1 LDGVVEPPSNICAL
15 LEQCLRSIYNNNNN
29 NNKYIELLEAME
41 HALHATI
48 DLKAISP

>member
-15 LEQCLRSIYNNNNN
+15 LAQCLRSIYNNNN

-41 HALHATI
+41 HTLRATI